1 MYSLA
6 GVDGS
11 NQQAQDG
18 QRPMLQRAEDLIQ
31 QLKGTASL
39 SRNQRKKKRKLLV
52 KLLEVGAKARHQNG
66 RPSLSAVFLQL
77 SWA

>member
-1 MYSLA
+1 MHSLA

-11 NQQAQDG
+11 QQQAEDG
-18 QRPMLQRAEDLIQ
+18 QRPKLQRAEDLKT
-31 QLKGTASL
+31 QLKGDASL

-66 RPSLSAVFLQL
+66 
-77 SWA
+77 